1 MIASQEKPV
10 LKKYPFTQ
18 IQTGIIA
25 FVGNLQLKL
34 QQVLPEMPV
43 FIIQTGDQSYYFQK
57 KFAHVGNAPKEIIQ
71 YVPRVVI
78 KIEDFQIQ
86 TDQNSMQYNELKYH
100 YKNQNYVCMGR
111 RHNHLFT
118 MSVQLVS
125 SNFVKA
131 LQLLEIAQSI
141 TSHDNSGTYEYVGCS
156 WEFSYAMV
164 SASKEEPSLQVSS
177 ESRDYTIMM
186 STELLLPIWAIRI
199 DTIRTFE
206 EAGVNDDW
214 LPNFNINIDNGDGT
228 SVKDE
233 LIMTDE
239 DYPEDDE
246 NNSGDDSGVIDGSA
260 ANRTETGDTSWIP
273 TINVP
278 DTFRKEMDGA
288 ESELFPLPKPPIEM
302 PGDSTLDVHI
312 PDKD

>member
-1 MIASQEKPV
+1 MIASKEIPT

-18 IQTGIIA
+18 IQSGIIA

-34 QQVLPEMPV
+34 QQILPDVPV
-43 FIIQTGDQSYYFQK
+43 FILQTGDQSYYFQK
-57 KFAHVGNAPKEIIQ
+57 KFAHVGDAPKEIIQ

-78 KIEDFQIQ
+78 KIDDFQIQ
-86 TDQNSMQYNELKYH
+86 NDQNSMQYNELKYH
-100 YKNQNYVCMGR
+100 YRNQNYVCMGR
-111 RHNHLFT
+111 RHNHVFT

-141 TSHDNSGTYEYVGCS
+141 TSHDNSGTYEYVGCT
-156 WEFSYAMV
+156 WEFSYTMV

-177 ESRDYTIMM
+177 ESRDYTIILA
-186 STELLLPIWAIRI
+186 TELTLPIWAIRAE
-199 DTIRTFE
+199 TIRTFE
-206 EAGVNDDW
+206 EAGVTDDW
-214 LPNFNINIDNGDGT
+214 FPNFNINIDNGDGT

-302 PGDSTLDVHI
+302 PGDSTPDVFI